1 MVVSVLLLLLFL
13 THIVKKEIDCV
24 HGVAVAAAAADAAS
38 NAISPATVNG
48 PYADD
53 QNQNSKQIPVA
64 FSALWGEGEED
75 ITIPKSGSE
84 IEGPD
89 TTTTSDMREYVNLPP
104 PEHSW
109 LLLTVTSKE
118 ESESNLTKE
127 ETETETRDDD
137 NTFSFSP
144 IPKIINKVFIQKT
157 GGLTLTLT
165 LTLTQTQ
172 TQTQT
177 QTPTLNPTVGGERV
191 ALL

>member
-24 HGVAVAAAAADAAS
+24 HGVAVAAAADAAS

-84 IEGPD
+84 IEVPI
-89 TTTTSDMREYVNLPP
+89 
-104 PEHSW
+104 
-109 LLLTVTSKE
+109 LLL
-118 ESESNLTKE
+118 L
-127 ETETETRDDD
+127 RQ
-137 NTFSFSP
+137 
-144 IPKIINKVFIQKT
+144 I
-157 GGLTLTLT
+157 
-165 LTLTQTQ
+165 
-172 TQTQT
+172 
-177 QTPTLNPTVGGERV
+177 
-191 ALL
+191 